1 MYTQKVL
8 VSYRNETNKKKL
20 EDYITEATNNSTDL
34 GNIGYD
40 GELTINTMNID
51 LTNISRTNITC
62 AAAFP
67 GVKFT
72 EVDKFIEWHKRINR
86 MGYIDALHSVSNSN
100 DIIAL
105 YYNSKTD
112 EISYICIAMY
122 DKSSIEKYL
131 GSSCGMAIP
140 FELKNNKYWILLS
153 NQTKDMIMFRKIDID
168 KRFFSSVNGS
178 NEELEHFKYSINL

>member
-86 MGYIDALHSVSNSN
+86 MGYIDALHNIKGPK

-105 YYNSKTD
+105 YYDSKCNNIT
-112 EISYICIAMY
+112 YVCLTMY
-122 DKSSIEKYL
+122 DKSSIEKYI
-131 GSSCGMAIP
+131 GSSDGKALA
-140 FELKNNKYWILLS
+140 FTNKNKKYWCLIGNETNSFLL
-153 NQTKDMIMFRKIDID
+153 FRQDNIKSYTDISCSD
-168 KRFFSSVNGS
+168 DDISFAKYLFS
-178 NEELEHFKYSINL
+178 II